1 MRSYVKGR
9 GCRGRA
15 LPRQLAWRGP
25 IQRRNSF
32 TLSAREGTSTSASVT
47 APRAGRFSASGCEL
61 AGANLCIDR
70 CSFLPISLDRSC
82 AAWRQDS
89 VHTPIQPAMGSRASG
104 RLSGCHAP
112 EPSGP
117 CICALPRI
125 AQPDDL
131 ASVDSV
137 ISRLALSPRP
147 ASEITLRAP
156 ARSIPRNEPS
166 QSACGS
172 CRAAIC

>member
-1 MRSYVKGR
+1 MVRSQARVTKPTVKGGLAPANAAEVKGR

-32 TLSAREGTSTSASVT
+32 TPKAREGTSTGASVT
-47 APRAGRFSASGCEL
+47 APLAGRFSASGCEL

-89 VHTPIQPAMGSRASG
+89 VHTPMQPAMGSRASG
-104 RLSGCHAP
+104 RLSGCHRISQPMAGRARNSLRACCFASS
-112 EPSGP
+112 PSKK
-117 CICALPRI
+117 RI
-125 AQPDDL
+125 AQGI
-131 ASVDSV
+131 SV
-137 ISRLALSPRP
+137 
-147 ASEITLRAP
+147 
-156 ARSIPRNEPS
+156 
-166 QSACGS
+166 
-172 CRAAIC
+172 